1 MLNVKTQATVQD
13 LCRNEVVYKLK
24 VKGCGRIDSFA
35 QGDSYLSDMTWKYL
49 SGSNDKNCLNS
60 RTKEKWLKLLLLT
73 PLAQGTLD
81 MFFMKGCPYEFS
93 FTSFFDL
100 MMFSTDIL

>member
-1 MLNVKTQATVQD
+1 M
-13 LCRNEVVYKLK
+13 
-24 VKGCGRIDSFA
+24 
-35 QGDSYLSDMTWKYL
+35 
-49 SGSNDKNCLNS
+49 
-60 RTKEKWLKLLLLT
+60 LLLLT

-81 MFFMKGCPYEFS
+81 MFFMKGCLFLSPYEFS